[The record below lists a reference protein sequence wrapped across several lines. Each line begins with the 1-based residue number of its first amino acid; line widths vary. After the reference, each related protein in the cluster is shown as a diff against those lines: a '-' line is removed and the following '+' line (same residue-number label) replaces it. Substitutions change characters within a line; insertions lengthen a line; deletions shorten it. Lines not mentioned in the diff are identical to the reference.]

1 MYLNFLL
8 NIDEIYLF
16 FILLLFS
23 FTIINSSL
31 KNKYNVNFK
40 ASLFTTYF
48 AIILNLI
55 YSLVTFY
62 IIYNIVLSSNLLT
75 NFNIEKQDI
84 YNILITYNQEYITDL
99 IIKGILS
106 ISVFIWFI
114 IYYVSVKNKYTKK
127 ENTTFEPVILYLLTT
142 YLLLKLITSQDM
154 FLLITTLESQN
165 LALCIICAYSV
176 LDKGVSKIEAALKL
190 YITSAASSGFLL
202 LGSSLIYGV
211 TGSIN
216 FNEISLQLKSR
227 AFEQVLFLLE
237 NIIYD
242 FKNTN
247 NIENL
252 NTYYST
258 IAVSEKTTVILFT
271 IGILCFFISIAFKIG
286 QVPFHLWMADVYN
299 GGNIIFVSYLAI
311 FPKIAI
317 GYFFIKSVIFYF
329 SFNFILLKLLFFSGF
344 LTIIIGILG
353 ALYQKK
359 IKSFIAYSSIA
370 NLGYLILLSS
380 TANLI
385 NNNLLITISILFILN
400 YAIVLLQIFISLISN
415 FYLINANKKNQ
426 LKEVIYLNELAGYWK
441 INKINSLFL
450 IISFL
455 TLIGI
460 PPLVGFLIKFYIVTF
475 LVANNLILVSWCF
488 LILGVISTFYYLKVI
503 KILIMDNVNKNLF
516 LINGDIKSK
525 IIQISIALLQCILF
539 VKPLLFVLIYI
550 ILF

>member
-75 NFNIEKQDI
+75 NFNVEKQDI
-84 YNILITYNQEYITDL
+84 YNILITYNQEYMTDL

-114 IYYVSVKNKYTKK
+114 IYYVSIKNKYTKK

-237 NIIYD
+237 NIIYN

-385 NNNLLITISILFILN
+385 NNNLLITISILFIIN

-516 LINGDIKSK
+516 LINGAIKSK

>member
-258 IAVSEKTTVILFT
+258 IAVSEKTTIILFT

-385 NNNLLITISILFILN
+385 NNNLLITISILFIIN